1 LYIPYK
7 YGKFTVQVRLLPVL
21 WGYIKMP
28 EISVSISLDSDL
40 PGSGGVAGDF
50 LLLETGDLC
59 LTEEGDYIILE

>member
-1 LYIPYK
+1 
-7 YGKFTVQVRLLPVL
+7 
-21 WGYIKMP
+21 MP